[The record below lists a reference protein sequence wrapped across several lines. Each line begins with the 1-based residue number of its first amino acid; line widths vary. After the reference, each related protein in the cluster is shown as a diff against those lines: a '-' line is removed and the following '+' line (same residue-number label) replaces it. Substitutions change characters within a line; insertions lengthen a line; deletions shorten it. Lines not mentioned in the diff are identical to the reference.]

1 MTLGLALG
9 GGGARGAAHVGV
21 LQELYEMGIRPDLVT
36 GTSIGGLVGALVA
49 AGLSTAEMADTL
61 ESLSFNRIY
70 SLPGRKPALVNNQRL
85 EKLLVKKIGR
95 PTFADLEI
103 PLAVV
108 VTDLVRREEVVLS
121 EGDVVSAVL
130 ATTAFPIALP
140 PIEREGRMLVD
151 GGILNNTPFDVAYHM
166 WATAVL
172 AIDLSNSAPYGTPIP
187 RASKGNL
194 LTRLLT
200 LTSRQPLYQT
210 LATTADILTAANVEA
225 RRAARPPTVL
235 LRPDIGTLG
244 LFEFHR
250 TQEGISVGRET
261 ARAAADELAAL
272 MDHQSRAS
280 GWDQT
285 PKVGT

>member
-1 MTLGLALG
+1 
-9 GGGARGAAHVGV
+9 
-21 LQELYEMGIRPDLVT
+21 MG
-36 GTSIGGLVGALVA
+36 
-49 AGLSTAEMADTL
+49 
-61 ESLSFNRIY
+61 
-70 SLPGRKPALVNNQRL
+70 
-85 EKLLVKKIGR
+85 
-95 PTFADLEI
+95 
-103 PLAVV
+103 
-108 VTDLVRREEVVLS
+108 
-121 EGDVVSAVL
+121 
-130 ATTAFPIALP
+130 
-140 PIEREGRMLVD
+140 
-151 GGILNNTPFDVAYHM
+151 
-166 WATAVL
+166 ATAVL

>member
-166 WATAVL
+166 GATAVL